1 MEKAKDKVSRDP
13 IVVGISIGDINGIG
27 PEVIIKA
34 LNDSMILTDC
44 TPVIYGSTK
53 ILNYHKKMVD
63 SGDFNY
69 TAIPSADDVKPRK
82 INVINVWKEEVELQL
97 GKITEDGGK
106 YALASLD
113 HATKDLASGK
123 IDVLVTAPISKEAM
137 SKAGFKFP
145 GHTEYLADMAG
156 QDEAL
161 MLMVAGSLRVALVTS
176 HIALKDVPTTITIDK
191 VLNKIRAFNQ
201 SLSKDFS
208 IRRPKIA
215 VFGLNPHAGENGKM
229 GNEENEIINP
239 AISKAKNEGIMAFG
253 PYPADGFFGSNNR
266 TNFDG
271 VLAMFHDQ
279 GLAAFKALAF
289 DDGVNFTAGL
299 PVVRTSPDH
308 GTAFDIAGKD
318 LASGASMRQ
327 AIYLAIDVHRNQQFE
342 KEITANPLE
351 EQPKEKLGRD
361 GREGRGDSRGRQNKS
376 RSNSNER
383 PDSRPK
389 ESKDP
394 APVPNVDTKAESN
407 PNLET
412 TDQAP
417 KVEAIPK
424 EEGSKKEDS

>member
-1 MEKAKDKVSRDP
+1 
-13 IVVGISIGDINGIG
+13 
-27 PEVIIKA
+27 
-34 LNDSMILTDC
+34 
-44 TPVIYGSTK
+44 
-53 ILNYHKKMVD
+53 
-63 SGDFNY
+63 
-69 TAIPSADDVKPRK
+69 
-82 INVINVWKEEVELQL
+82 
-97 GKITEDGGK
+97 
-106 YALASLD
+106 
-113 HATKDLASGK
+113 
-123 IDVLVTAPISKEAM
+123 VTAPISKEAM

-394 APVPNVDTKAESN
+394 APVPNDDTKAESN